1 MQDEI
6 HQVNAFEQ
14 ERRQQIY
21 DTSGEVCIE
30 RMIRIQDR
38 TRNKRQNLESEFN
51 STGAKSKR
59 SFHKSN
65 SKIASVDTFET
76 NLQIKGKKELEMLK
90 TIRS

>member
-1 MQDEI
+1 MGKGKSVIKPRREKLNAQLSLNVDGEEYMQDEI

-38 TRNKRQNLESEFN
+38 TRR
-51 STGAKSKR
+51 
-59 SFHKSN
+59 
-65 SKIASVDTFET
+65 
-76 NLQIKGKKELEMLK
+76 
-90 TIRS
+90 